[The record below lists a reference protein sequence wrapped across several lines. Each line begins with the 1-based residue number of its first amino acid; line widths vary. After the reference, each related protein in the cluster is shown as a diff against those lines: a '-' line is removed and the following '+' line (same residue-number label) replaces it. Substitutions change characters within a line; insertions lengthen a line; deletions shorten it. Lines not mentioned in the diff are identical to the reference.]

1 MCMHVVFLWAL
12 MCVLYVRVSVCTPQT
27 GTYFFTSTPMMGAEP
42 SALSSRSMEELE
54 TDCMRAEVAPASA
67 PGEL

>member
-1 MCMHVVFLWAL
+1 MHMVSLWAL
-12 MCVLYVRVSVCTPQT
+12 MCVPCVRVSVCTHQT
-27 GTYFFTSTPMMGAEP
+27 RTYFFTSTPMMGAEP
-42 SALSSRSMEELE
+42 SALSSLSMEELE